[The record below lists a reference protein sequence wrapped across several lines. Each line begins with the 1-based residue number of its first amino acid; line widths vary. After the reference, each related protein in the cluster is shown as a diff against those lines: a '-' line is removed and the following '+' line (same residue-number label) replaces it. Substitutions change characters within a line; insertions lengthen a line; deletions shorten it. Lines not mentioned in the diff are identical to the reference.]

1 MHTPNRFASL
11 MPVCGGGDPLRA
23 SQIKHLPQW

>member
-23 SQIKHLPQW
+23 NQIKHIPQW